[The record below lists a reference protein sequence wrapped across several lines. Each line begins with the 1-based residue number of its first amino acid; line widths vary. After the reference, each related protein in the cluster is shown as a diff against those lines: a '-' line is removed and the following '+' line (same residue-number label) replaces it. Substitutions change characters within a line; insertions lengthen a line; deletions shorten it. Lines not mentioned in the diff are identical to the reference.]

1 MDFNLKNTAIY
12 QAVRYSHNLVAQ
24 IAKPLTALLFLLTI
38 ICFGSV
44 FSAAWQEKSLDH
56 SWDRTLAGG
65 ILFLVLAI
73 ACSEISFFLNS
84 RLKNPKLTMSLA
96 DYLAKPDT
104 SDINVAGFFDFESAQ
119 IFARAFA
126 LAQKSGLTEPT
137 TALLLYCL
145 LSSRDS
151 QIGFVAQRSGLD
163 FSTLL
168 LGLKQEMV
176 NLKQALIKPA
186 GDFEKVLPL
195 AAKIA
200 QTSGRNSISPG
211 DLLVALAESDNIFQN
226 FLTENDLRQ
235 SDLASLTA
243 WQERWQKINEFKKR
257 FWEKENLLKKGSIGR
272 DFASGY
278 TIMLDRYVR
287 DIRDRIKKAGE
298 QEIVGHQK
306 EIEQTERILEKSELN
321 NVLLVGEPGAGRKA
335 VVLAVAQKAF
345 FGKTVAAVNYK
356 RFLEF
361 DLTTLVAGLGNQE
374 QVEQSLEICFS
385 EVATAGNIVLVIND
399 FENFVQEQ
407 SKPGAVNITGI
418 LTRYLSFSSFQMIA
432 TASYAGLHRIIE
444 KNASLLNLFDKV
456 EVAEISP
463 NETLIF
469 LENNTLFFE
478 RKHKRAISYKALREV
493 IKLSARYLGQIP
505 FPDRA
510 MRLLDEAM
518 VFLSSHTKDKVLLPQ
533 HIQRIVSD
541 KVQIPIGEAEAGEK
555 QKLLNLEELMHQ
567 RLINQEEAVQDVS
580 SALRRS
586 RAEVNVKSGPIGSF
600 LFLGPTGV
608 GKTETAKALAA
619 IYFGS
624 EDRIIR
630 LDMSEFQNV
639 EDVKRFL
646 GSDTEPG
653 LLTTPVRDK
662 PFSLVLL
669 DELEKAH
676 PNILNLFLQV
686 LDEGWIT
693 DGLGRKVDF
702 KNCIIITTSNAG
714 AEMIRQIVAEG
725 KPQDTLKKE
734 LQNHILQAGIFRPEF
749 VNRFDSVVVFKPLS
763 KQNLLDIAQLQLNKL
778 AKSLADKGIKLDIT
792 KELKEKIVE
801 MSYSPEFGAREM
813 KRVLQDSVE
822 DNLAKA
828 MLSGQLKRGS
838 KIVIDPVDL
847 HLIIS

>member
-12 QAVRYSHNLVAQ
+12 QAVKYSHNLVVQ
-24 IAKPLTALLFLLTI
+24 MAKPLKALLLLLTI
-38 ICFGSV
+38 VCFGSV
-44 FSAAWQEKSLDH
+44 FAVAWLQKSLDH

-65 ILFLVLAI
+65 ILFLILTV
-73 ACSEISFFLNS
+73 ACAEISFFLNS

-96 DYLAKPDT
+96 DYLAKADT
-104 SDINVAGFFDFESAQ
+104 SDVNVAGFLDFDSGQ
-119 IFARAFA
+119 IFWRAFA
-126 LAQKSGLTEPT
+126 LAQRSGLTEPT

-145 LSSRDS
+145 LSSRDPR
-151 QIGFVAQRSGLD
+151 IGFVVQRSGLD
-163 FSTLL
+163 FSPLL
-168 LGLKQEMV
+168 LFLKQEMA
-176 NLKQALIKPA
+176 NLKQAPIKPA

-195 AAKIA
+195 AAKVA
-200 QTSGRNSISPG
+200 QASGKNRISPG
-211 DLLVALAESDNIFQN
+211 DLLVALATTDNFFQN
-226 FLTENDLRQ
+226 FLTENDMRE

-243 WQERWQKINEFKKR
+243 WQYRWQKIDEFRKR
-257 FWEKENLLKKGSIGR
+257 FWEEENLLKKGSIGR
-272 DFASGY
+272 EFASGY
-278 TIMLDRYVR
+278 TIMLDRYVK
-287 DIRDRIKKAGE
+287 DIRDRIKRAGE

-345 FGKTVAAVNYK
+345 FGKTVATVNYK

-361 DLTTLVAGLGNQE
+361 DLTALVAGLGNQE

-385 EVATAGNIVLVIND
+385 EVAKAGNIVLVIND

-432 TASYAGLHRIIE
+432 TASYGGLHRIIE
-444 KNASLLNLFDKV
+444 KNSALLNLFDKV

-463 NETLIF
+463 NETLVF

-478 RKHKRAISYKALREV
+478 RKHKRAIGYKALREV
-493 IKLSARYLGQIP
+493 IKLSTRYLGQIP

-518 VFLSSHTKDKVLLPQ
+518 VFLSSHTKDKVLLSE
-533 HIQRIVSD
+533 HVQRIVSD

-567 RLINQEEAVQDVS
+567 RLINQEEAVKDVS

-586 RAEVNVKSGPIGSF
+586 RAEVNIKSGPIGSF

-624 EDRIIR
+624 EGRIIR

-702 KNCIIITTSNAG
+702 KNCIIIATSNAG
-714 AEMIRQIVAEG
+714 AEIIRQIVSEG
-725 KPQDTLKKE
+725 KDQATLKKE

-792 KELKEKIVE
+792 KELKEKIME

-838 KIVIDPVDL
+838 KIIIDPVDL

>member
-1 MDFNLKNTAIY
+1 
-12 QAVRYSHNLVAQ
+12 
-24 IAKPLTALLFLLTI
+24 
-38 ICFGSV
+38 
-44 FSAAWQEKSLDH
+44 
-56 SWDRTLAGG
+56 
-65 ILFLVLAI
+65 
-73 ACSEISFFLNS
+73 
-84 RLKNPKLTMSLA
+84 
-96 DYLAKPDT
+96 
-104 SDINVAGFFDFESAQ
+104 
-119 IFARAFA
+119 
-126 LAQKSGLTEPT
+126 
-137 TALLLYCL
+137 
-145 LSSRDS
+145 
-151 QIGFVAQRSGLD
+151 
-163 FSTLL
+163 
-168 LGLKQEMV
+168 MV
-176 NLKQALIKPA
+176 
-186 GDFEKVLPL
+186 
-195 AAKIA
+195 
-200 QTSGRNSISPG
+200 
-211 DLLVALAESDNIFQN
+211 
-226 FLTENDLRQ
+226 
-235 SDLASLTA
+235 
-243 WQERWQKINEFKKR
+243 
-257 FWEKENLLKKGSIGR
+257 
-272 DFASGY
+272 
-278 TIMLDRYVR
+278 
-287 DIRDRIKKAGE
+287 
-298 QEIVGHQK
+298 
-306 EIEQTERILEKSELN
+306 
-321 NVLLVGEPGAGRKA
+321 
-335 VVLAVAQKAF
+335 
-345 FGKTVAAVNYK
+345 
-356 RFLEF
+356 
-361 DLTTLVAGLGNQE
+361 
-374 QVEQSLEICFS
+374 
-385 EVATAGNIVLVIND
+385 
-399 FENFVQEQ
+399 
-407 SKPGAVNITGI
+407 
-418 LTRYLSFSSFQMIA
+418 A

-444 KNASLLNLFDKV
+444 KNSALLNLFDKV

-478 RKHKRAISYKALREV
+478 RKHKRAIGYKALREV

-518 VFLSSHTKDKVLLPQ
+518 VFLSAHTKDKILLPQ

-555 QKLLNLEELMHQ
+555 QKLLNLEALMHQ

-624 EDRIIR
+624 EGRIIR

-702 KNCIIITTSNAG
+702 KNCIIIATSNAG
-714 AEMIRQIVAEG
+714 AEIIRQMVSEG

-813 KRVLQDSVE
+813 KRVLQDSIE